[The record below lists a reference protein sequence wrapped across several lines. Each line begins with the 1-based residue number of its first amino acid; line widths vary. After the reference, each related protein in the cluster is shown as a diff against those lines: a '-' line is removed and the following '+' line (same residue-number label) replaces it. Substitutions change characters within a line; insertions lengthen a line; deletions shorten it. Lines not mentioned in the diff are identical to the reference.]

1 MTPAYRSVIP
11 IVSLLLGKL
20 QASSEDVGLLQIKAA
35 LRDAINRR
43 FADIKTQPNLAAA
56 TLLDPRFKD
65 MYFSAVEKDDAK
77 AVVLT
82 FLRQRAQTAADKPDG
97 NDNEAAVLVT
107 TPANQ
112 PHTSLSFTGSG
123 LWEDY
128 DNYTH
133 SDPELTNS
141 DIPSR
146 H

>member
-82 FLRQRAQTAADKPDG
+82 FLRQRAQAAPDKPDG
-97 NDNEAAVLVT
+97 NDNEAAVL
-107 TPANQ
+107 ANQ

-133 SDPELTNS
+133 SDTELTNS

>member
-43 FADIKTQPNLAAA
+43 FADIKTQPNLAAV
-56 TLLDPRFKD
+56 TLLEPRFKD

-82 FLRQRAQTAADKPDG
+82 FLRQRAQAAADKPDG
-97 NDNEAAVLVT
+97 NDNEAAVL
-107 TPANQ
+107 ANQ

-133 SDPELTNS
+133 SDTELTNS

>member
-1 MTPAYRSVIP
+1 
-11 IVSLLLGKL
+11 
-20 QASSEDVGLLQIKAA
+20 
-35 LRDAINRR
+35 
-43 FADIKTQPNLAAA
+43 
-56 TLLDPRFKD
+56 LLDPRFKD

-82 FLRQRAQTAADKPDG
+82 FLRQRAQAAADKPDG
-97 NDNEAAVLVT
+97 NDNEAAVL
-107 TPANQ
+107 ANQ

-133 SDPELTNS
+133 SDTELTNS